1 MYENGNN
8 IIYFNSF
15 GIKHIQKKLK
25 NSQET
30 KNIRTNI
37 YRIQVYDSIMYGYFC
52 IGFLLKGKGL
62 LDYTNLLSPN
72 NYEKND
78 NMILKYFL

>member
-1 MYENGNN
+1 
-8 IIYFNSF
+8 
-15 GIKHIQKKLK
+15 
-25 NSQET
+25 
-30 KNIRTNI
+30 
-37 YRIQVYDSIMYGYFC
+37 MYGYFC